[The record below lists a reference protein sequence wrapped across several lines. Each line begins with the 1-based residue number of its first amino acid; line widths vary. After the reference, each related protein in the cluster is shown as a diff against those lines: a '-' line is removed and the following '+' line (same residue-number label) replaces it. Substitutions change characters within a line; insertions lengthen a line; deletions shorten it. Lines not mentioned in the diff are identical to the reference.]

1 MRFAPALAP
10 VCCVGQD
17 GRMSVASRR
26 SGRRRRYRKSGGLE
40 ARSLRILLVSM
51 VLLVLCQASLG
62 MAVNLFVT
70 VPRHHPGANASD
82 YFTGSAD
89 SVGWALGHGVV
100 VLAAHVALGLALV
113 IVAIALAVVVLRARR
128 ARVAAWSVL
137 GGLLTIGAG
146 FNGAS
151 FLDYNK
157 NASSLIMALLTFGAI
172 ASYVVALYEM

>member
-1 MRFAPALAP
+1 MWFALALALAR
-10 VCCVGQD
+10 CVGQD
-17 GRMSVASRR
+17 GRMGAANRR
-26 SGRRRRYRKSGGLE
+26 SGRRRRYRKSGGLD
-40 ARSLRILLVSM
+40 ARSLRILLLAM

-89 SVGWALGHGVV
+89 SVGWALSHGVV
-100 VLAAHVALGLALV
+100 TLAAHVALGLALV
-113 IVAIALAVVVLRARR
+113 VVAIALAVVVVRARR

-157 NASSLIMALLTFGAI
+157 DVSSLIMALLAFGAV
-172 ASYVVALYEM
+172 ASYVVALYEV